1 MNHKFLYQYCAV
13 GLGLCGVIFL
23 SASPVQAQQIPQSP
37 TSGSMMG
44 SEIVPPPPSEIV
56 PPPPI
61 APAPNITPP
70 PVVEP
75 APVQPPPV
83 VEPAPNITPPPVVEP
98 APVQPPPVV
107 EPAPVQPPPVF
118 QPTQVQPPPVFQPTQ
133 VQPPPVFQP
142 TQVQPPPVFQPTQV
156 QPPPITTETPTAP
169 STSGGSET
177 NPSTGAQGQQGVIST
192 TGDIGG
198 FGSGTG
204 SQTVFAGTGDAQAAV
219 NEAGSN
225 VLGQL
230 SAGNI
235 NGLTGA
241 SVSFEA
247 QQLVAAVLTTGEV
260 NSVNALS
267 TALSSTPGAPSV
279 EATRRLAS
287 KLARLLADGQVNAQD
302 LLDSIRSYNEMIRQS
317 NSEFLRN
324 PPAELLAIQ
333 VALSR
338 LIEAAGVN

>member
-1 MNHKFLYQYCAV
+1 MNHKSLYQYCAV

-23 SASPVQAQQIPQSP
+23 SASPVHAQGASP
-37 TSGSMMG
+37 VSASMMG
-44 SEIVPPPPSEIV
+44 SEIAPPPPA
-56 PPPPI
+56 PPPI
-61 APAPNITPP
+61 APAPNITPL
-70 PVVEP
+70 PVVE
-75 APVQPPPV
+75 
-83 VEPAPNITPPPVVEP
+83 
-98 APVQPPPVV
+98 
-107 EPAPVQPPPVF
+107 
-118 QPTQVQPPPVFQPTQ
+118 PTQVQPPPEVQPTE
-133 VQPPPVFQP
+133 VQPPPVVQP
-142 TQVQPPPVFQPTQV
+142 TEVQPPPVIQPTEVQPPPVIQPTGVQPPPVIQPTGVQPPPVIQPTGVQPPPVIQSDV
-156 QPPPITTETPTAP
+156 QPPPITTETPNVP
-169 STSGGSET
+169 LTSGSSDT
-177 NPSTGAQGQQGVIST
+177 NTSTGGQGQQGVIST

-204 SQTVFAGTGDAQAAV
+204 SQTIFAGTGDAQAAV

-230 SAGNI
+230 STGNI
-235 NGLTGA
+235 TGLAGA

>member
-1 MNHKFLYQYCAV
+1 MNHKFLYQYSAV
-13 GLGLCGVIFL
+13 GLGLCGAIFL
-23 SASPVQAQQIPQSP
+23 SASPVHAQQGFPIGSP

-44 SEIVPPPPSEIV
+44 SEIVPPPP
-56 PPPPI
+56 I
-61 APAPNITPP
+61 APAPQITPP

-83 VEPAPNITPPPVVEP
+83 VEPAP
-98 APVQPPPVV
+98 AQPPPVV
-107 EPAPVQPPPVF
+107 EPTPAQPPPV
-118 QPTQVQPPPVFQPTQ
+118 QAPPLEPTQVQPPPL
-133 VQPPPVFQP
+133 
-142 TQVQPPPVFQPTQV
+142 
-156 QPPPITTETPTAP
+156 TTETPTVPA
-169 STSGGSET
+169 TSGGSET
-177 NPSTGAQGQQGVIST
+177 NTPSGAQGQQGVIST

-204 SQTVFAGTGDAQAAV
+204 SQTVFAGRGDAQAAV

-225 VLGQL
+225 VLAQL
-230 SAGNI
+230 NAGNL
-235 NGLTGA
+235 NAVSGA

-287 KLARLLADGQVNAQD
+287 RLARLLADGQVKAED
-302 LLDSIRSYNEMIRQS
+302 LLDAIRSYNEMIKQS
-317 NSEFLRN
+317 NAEFLGN
-324 PPAELLAIQ
+324 PPPELLAIQ

-338 LIEAAGVN
+338 LIEAAGVG

>member
-1 MNHKFLYQYCAV
+1 MQ
-13 GLGLCGVIFL
+13 
-23 SASPVQAQQIPQSP
+23 
-37 TSGSMMG
+37 
-44 SEIVPPPPSEIV
+44 
-56 PPPPI
+56 
-61 APAPNITPP
+61 PP
-70 PVVEP
+70 PVVQPTE
-75 APVQPPPV
+75 VQPPPV
-83 VEPAPNITPPPVVEP
+83 VQPTEVQPPPVIQPTE
-98 APVQPPPVV
+98 VQPPPVV
-107 EPAPVQPPPVF
+107 QPTEVQPPPVI
-118 QPTQVQPPPVFQPTQ
+118 QPTGVQPPPVIQPTD
-133 VQPPPVFQP
+133 VQLPPVIQP
-142 TQVQPPPVFQPTQV
+142 TDVQL
-156 QPPPITTETPTAP
+156 PPITTETPNVP
-169 STSGGSET
+169 LTSGSSDT
-177 NPSTGAQGQQGVIST
+177 NTSTGVQGQQGVIST

-198 FGSGTG
+198 LGSGTG
-204 SQTVFAGTGDAQAAV
+204 SQTIFAGTGDAQAAV